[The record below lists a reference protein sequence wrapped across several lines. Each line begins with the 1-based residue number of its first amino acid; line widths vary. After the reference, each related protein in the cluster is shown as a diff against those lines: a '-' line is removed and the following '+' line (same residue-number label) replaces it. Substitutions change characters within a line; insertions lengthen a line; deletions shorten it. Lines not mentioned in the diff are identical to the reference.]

1 MQHRLTALSLLLF
14 ATLPVLAETCRDLHK
29 VADLKDLLQQIYANL
44 DSHCLFDTPT
54 AELEKTWGIPIINLE
69 SLGMISADYEE
80 RWEKRKSIDE
90 KENTLFI
97 TKQDFR
103 DGPQFVI
110 EMSKSYQEQH
120 GAFALESCPPPKSPL
135 ESCSPPELPQPETLE
150 SFPIDTDKLIT
161 HFYWVDGKRSPEL
174 PMLTSD
180 SLSYPR
186 FYLNKY
192 GRDTFIKSI
201 TAKIYDKKH
210 PDNPPRNA
218 QQPDKT
224 P

>member
-54 AELEKTWGIPIINLE
+54 AELEKIWGIPIINLE
-69 SLGMISADYEE
+69 SLS
-80 RWEKRKSIDE
+80 KRTSIDE

-97 TKQDFR
+97 IKQDFR
-103 DGPQFVI
+103 GSSHFEI
-110 EMSKSYQEQH
+110 KMSKSYQEQH
-120 GAFALESCPPPKSPL
+120 GAFALESCPSPKSPL
-135 ESCSPPELPQPETLE
+135 ESCPPPELPQPETLV
-150 SFPIDTDKLIT
+150 SSPIDTDKLIT

>member
-14 ATLPVLAETCRDLHK
+14 TTLPVLAETCHDLHK

-54 AELEKTWGIPIINLE
+54 AELEKIWGIPIINLE
-69 SLGMISADYEE
+69 SLS
-80 RWEKRKSIDE
+80 KRTSIDE

-97 TKQDFR
+97 IKQDLRGSSHFE
-103 DGPQFVI
+103 I
-110 EMSKSYQEQH
+110 TMSKSYQEQH
-120 GAFALESCPPPKSPL
+120 GAFALESCPSPKSPL
-135 ESCSPPELPQPETLE
+135 ESCPPPELPQPETLV
-150 SFPIDTDKLIT
+150 SSPIDTDKLIT

-174 PMLTSD
+174 PMLASD

-192 GRDTFIKSI
+192 GRDTFNKSI

>member
-14 ATLPVLAETCRDLHK
+14 TTLPVLAETCHDLHK

-54 AELEKTWGIPIINLE
+54 AELEKIWGIPIINLE
-69 SLGMISADYEE
+69 SLS
-80 RWEKRKSIDE
+80 KRTSIDE

-97 TKQDFR
+97 IKQDLRGSSHFE
-103 DGPQFVI
+103 I
-110 EMSKSYQEQH
+110 TMSKSYQEQH
-120 GAFALESCPPPKSPL
+120 GAFALESCPSPKSPL
-135 ESCSPPELPQPETLE
+135 ESCPPPELPQPETLV
-150 SFPIDTDKLIT
+150 SSPIDTDKLIT

-180 SLSYPR
+180 SLSYPT

-192 GRDTFIKSI
+192 GRDTFNKSI